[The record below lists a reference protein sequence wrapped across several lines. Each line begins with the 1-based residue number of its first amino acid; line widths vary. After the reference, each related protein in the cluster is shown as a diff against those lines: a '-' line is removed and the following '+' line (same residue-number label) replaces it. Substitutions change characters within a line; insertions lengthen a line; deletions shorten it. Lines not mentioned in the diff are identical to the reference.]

1 MAEPPA
7 SLPQTATTEAAT
19 TKITDLDEDS
29 LAHCATYLSL
39 QDLSNLAMTSKF
51 LKKIAYSDSIWLHR
65 FSLRWP
71 LEMLSSSSS
80 GVRQAYLDWRT
91 ALHQFKFADPFVLD
105 LYTEARHFDH
115 ILLDK
120 NDIIFS
126 QGSIIRMMKTD
137 SFLSGGSLVR
147 MSDHNA
153 RITCM
158 RLFPLNETSLVRSEI
173 QREENV
179 LVTSSCDH
187 SIRLWWKGACHRCFR
202 GHNGAVSTLSDKLL
216 GAGGVKVLAS
226 GGEDGTVRLWSL
238 SSSGKRGQQALKAT
252 LYGHQKPVSLM
263 SVAGHKPS
271 LLVTMSRDSKVSCLA
286 FFLSIHF
293 LTPPEFYFH
302 VCTRIFLNSWGSQV
316 RVWDTNT
323 SSAVRS
329 SCCVGMTSLPG
340 APVDMKCDEALLY
353 IAAGSSVVVVDLRT
367 MRKVNTVAICQP
379 KLYSF
384 AIMPSKSLIC
394 TGGFGKA
401 LLWDIRRSQE
411 ASKPKAVTELDGHM
425 GSVSLLH
432 MDPYKIVT
440 GGLGDNFVNAWEIDT
455 GKQTNSLLCNRPE
468 LGNTNIGCSAMAVN
482 ACRIATASYG
492 ESQGLVSFRDF
503 SGAVRPTSSKC
514 NDDEE
519 EADVWKFWGTQTY
532 SDSDG
537 SNE

>member
-1 MAEPPA
+1 MKKQPYSEVERAINSTYFLAKKKIYFSPKFEKMAEPPA
-7 SLPQTATTEAAT
+7 SQPQTATTEAAK

-29 LAHCATYLSL
+29 LALCATYLSL

-91 ALHQFKFADPFVLD
+91 ALHQFKFSDPFVLD
-105 LYTEARHFDH
+105 LYTEARHFDN

-216 GAGGVKVLAS
+216 GAGGVKVFAS

-271 LLVTMSRDSKVSCLA
+271 LLVTMSRDSK
-286 FFLSIHF
+286 
-293 LTPPEFYFH
+293 
-302 VCTRIFLNSWGSQV
+302 V

-411 ASKPKAVTELDGHM
+411 ASKPKAVTELDGHI
-425 GSVSLLH
+425 GSVTLLH

-440 GGLGDNFVNAWEIDT
+440 GGLGDN
-455 GKQTNSLLCNRPE
+455 L

-482 ACRIATASYG
+482 ACRIATTSYG

-514 NDDEE
+514 NDDEQ